1 MSIPVIGMLTSSK
14 YVFHGKIGEIDM
26 KKYYPIEDAINN
38 VSKKFRL
45 NLKDSNEMDEKELEE
60 AEMLITEYVEFVEHP
75 EYVQLV
81 PKMKRTNE
89 LIL

>member
-1 MSIPVIGMLTSSK
+1 
-14 YVFHGKIGEIDM
+14 M